1 MKSFFVKFLLLAIL
15 LAVALFAFYKIDI
28 KKEKNVI
35 FSLDS
40 GTNKKVSILEYG
52 SNQLFADA
60 DFFNKAKD
68 KLQTEKTDFIVA
80 DLSAMKLRVYKKGEI
95 SMEVPIKSKGREG
108 SWWETPA
115 GIYKIQSRSENHF
128 SSFGSV
134 YQPYSLAFEGNFF
147 IHGWPYYPDGTP
159 VDSTFSGGC
168 IRLEDQYAKQVFD
181 NAHVGMPVLVFE
193 KDFEPD
199 NFQYSMLTPNI
210 SAQNYLI
217 ADLKSNFV
225 LAEKESF
232 DSFSVGGITKLLTAL
247 VAGEYI
253 NLDKDIPIPF
263 GVISPDSNSLFLGG
277 NMVSAYNL
285 LFPLLLHS
293 SNEPAAAFSERLGE
307 KRFVTLMNDK
317 TVSVGMSATNFVDA
331 TGESEENI
339 SNSQDLFLLLKYL
352 YNNRS
357 FILKIS
363 SGNLTQ
369 SAYGYSVYNDLF
381 KSHLFYEDEELIGGQ
396 IHQTLPEGSGSAA
409 LIFELEFKNVKRPLA
424 FILNNS
430 QNLQG
435 DVQEL
440 KQYIAKFYH

>member
-1 MKSFFVKFLLLAIL
+1 MKSFLVKFLLFAIL

-28 KKEKNVI
+28 NKEKSVV
-35 FSLDS
+35 FSIDS

-68 KLQTEKTDFIVA
+68 KLQSEKTDFIVA
-80 DLSAMKLRVYKKGEI
+80 DLSEMKVRVYIKGEVAI
-95 SMEVPIKSKGREG
+95 EVPIKTKGREG

-128 SSFGSV
+128 SSFGNV
-134 YQPYSLAFEGNFF
+134 FQPYSLAFEGNFF

-159 VDSTFSGGC
+159 VESTFSGGC
-168 IRLEDQYAKQVFD
+168 IRLEDEYAKQIFD
-181 NAHVGMPVLVFE
+181 IAHVGMPILVFE
-193 KDFEPD
+193 KDFESD
-199 NFQYSMLTPNI
+199 NFQYSMPSPNI

-225 LAEKESF
+225 LAEK
-232 DSFSVGGITKLLTAL
+232 DSLSQFSVGSISRLLTAL

-253 NLDKDIPIPF
+253 NLDKDLVIPE
-263 GVISPDSNSLFLGG
+263 GVISPDENSLFLGG
-277 NMVSAYNL
+277 NIVSAYNL

-293 SNEPAAAFSERLGE
+293 ANEPAAAFTEKLGE
-307 KRFVTLMNDK
+307 KRFITLMNDK
-317 TVSVGMSATNFVDA
+317 TVSVGMSATKFVDSS
-331 TGESEENI
+331 GESPENI
-339 SNSQDLFLLLKYL
+339 SNAQDLFLLLKYL

-363 SGNLTQ
+363 SGNLGQ
-369 SAYGYSVYNDLF
+369 SAYGSSVFNDLF
-381 KSHLFYEDEELIGGQ
+381 KDHLLYENEEFIGGH
-396 IHQTLPEGSGSAA
+396 IDMLNTEAGASAA
-409 LIFELEFKNVKRPLA
+409 VIFELEFKNEKRPVA

-430 QNLQG
+430 QDLLA
-435 DVQEL
+435 DIEIM
-440 KQYIAKFYH
+440 KEYINRFYH